1 LKIFAAIRDGAA
13 EPDYDFRGGRE
24 RRGMERKLEKAPA
37 SMVSGGLMNY
47 GFFDAPVRRMNLSD
61 ARPGGP
67 LAFRPL
73 REARLKEWLG
83 FVIQSPGWM
92 FTVFLQDAKYL
103 GSANVYAVNLE
114 TGKMFRWMRSA
125 PGRSARL
132 ARSAYGGVSECRARG
147 FKVEAK
153 GALDKGIHEIS
164 VAIDGDARTPSAEM
178 EIRVREDFA
187 ETQPLTACFP
197 LRDEGCFIY
206 THKAAMPA
214 GGRVRIGGQR
224 IELDPERDIAIMDE
238 HKSVFPRRTVWRWAT
253 FAFRDP
259 EGGIAGLNIG
269 DHETADNK
277 SANNENCVWAG
288 SAISFLGAARFEMD
302 PKRRMKPWRIS
313 DESGR
318 ADVVFTPLHD
328 KHEKFVIPGAG
339 INYFQPAGVFNGHIE
354 TDGGRRMKVENAIG
368 VAEMMDARF

>member
-1 LKIFAAIRDGAA
+1 MD
-13 EPDYDFRGGRE
+13 
-24 RRGMERKLEKAPA
+24 RKLEKAPG
-37 SMVSGGLMNY
+37 SIVSGGRINY
-47 GFFDAPVRRMNLSD
+47 GFFDRPARCMNLSD

-73 REARLKEWLG
+73 RESRLKEWLG
-83 FVIQSPGWM
+83 FVIEPPGWM

-103 GSANVYAVNLE
+103 GSANVYAVNIE
-114 TGKMFRWMRSA
+114 TGENFRWMKSA

-132 ARSAYGGVSECRARG
+132 CSSQYDGVSGYHSRGFHVEARG
-147 FKVEAK
+147 LIDA
-153 GALDKGIHEIS
+153 GRHEIS
-164 VAIDGDARTPSAEM
+164 VDIKGSAAAPAVSM
-178 EIRVREDFA
+178 EVVVQEDFSQI
-187 ETQPLTACFP
+187 QPLTACFP

-214 GGRVRIGGQR
+214 GGVARVGNRR
-224 IELDPERDIAIMDE
+224 IELVPERDIAIMDE

-253 FAFRDP
+253 FAFRDSS
-259 EGGIAGLNIG
+259 GAIVGLNIG

-277 SANNENCVWAG
+277 RVNNENCVWKG
-288 SAISFLGAARFEMD
+288 NTISFLGAAKFEMD

-318 ADVVFTPLHD
+318 ADVEFMPMFD
-328 KHEKFVIPGAG
+328 KHEKFVLPGAG
-339 INYFQPAGVFNGHIE
+339 IDYFQPAGRFNGHITADSGKRIE
-354 TDGGRRMKVENAIG
+354 VDNIFG